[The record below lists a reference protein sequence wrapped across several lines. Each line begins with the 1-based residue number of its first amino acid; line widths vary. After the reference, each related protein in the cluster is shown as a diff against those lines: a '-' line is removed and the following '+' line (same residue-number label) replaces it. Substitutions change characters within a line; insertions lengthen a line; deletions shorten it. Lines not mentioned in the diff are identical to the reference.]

1 MPFKVS
7 MWVPVEPAAISAVL
21 EGLVALDYL
30 FLRTGRYPRLY
41 EAGIRYKRQLDPH
54 RWASVHEVM
63 RCGYADCKN
72 LAAWRAAE
80 FRLQG
85 IPARVVAHPSAP
97 NTWHAIVKLPDGR
110 TEDPSVILGMRR
122 RRR

>member
-1 MPFKVS
+1 M
-7 MWVPVEPAAISAVL
+7 L

-30 FLRTGRYPRLY
+30 LLRTGRYPALY
-41 EAGIRYKRQLDPH
+41 EAGIRYKRQNDPH

-63 RCGYADCKN
+63 AAGYADCKN
-72 LAAWRAAE
+72 LSAWRAAE

-85 IPARVVAHPSAP
+85 IPARVIARPSSRT
-97 NTWHAIVKLPDGR
+97 TWHAIVLLPDGR
-110 TEDPSVILGMRR
+110 TEDPSALLGMRR